1 MTVKT
6 TLSFTD
12 RHHAFLA
19 QKVSEG
25 VFATTSSAVAAAIE
39 NLIEAEEEQQAMVKA
54 VVTAMADEIRE
65 RMKSPPEDFI
75 PADEVFAEIY
85 ADLDRRERG

>member
-12 RHHAFLA
+12 RHHEYLA
-19 QKVSEG
+19 QKVGEG

-39 NLIEAEEEQQAMVKA
+39 NLIQEEREREAALA
-54 VVTAMADEIRE
+54 GFADEIRSRLE
-65 RMKSPPEDFI
+65 TPLDQYISMEEAFR
-75 PADEVFAEIY
+75 PAREFLAK
-85 ADLDRRERG
+85 LDDA